1 MPSVHSLTPKSLSLA
16 QTSLSS
22 PRPLCPTTPPL
33 GCLPEVPK
41 LIRSGLNS
49 LSHFTPIPAP
59 PAASPLGWRHLYP
72 FRVTLPKCKSDHMV
86 PPLKKPQWLSFPLR
100 VTAHVAAVVSQHLHS
115 LALISP
121 PSSST
126 LTHSCVATLTVSWTH
141 KAHSHLE
148 DLPWPHSTFLCKV
161 HLSFSNTL

>member
-1 MPSVHSLTPKSLSLA
+1 MPSVHSLTPKSSSLA

-22 PRPLCPTTPPL
+22 PRPLCLTTPTL
-33 GCLPEVPK
+33 GCLPDVPK

-49 LSHFTPIPAP
+49 LSHLTPIPAL
-59 PAASPLGWRHLYP
+59 PAASPPCCRHLHP

-86 PPLKKPQWLSFPLR
+86 PPLKKLQWLSFPLR
-100 VTAHVAAVVSQHLHS
+100 VTANVAAVVSQHLHS

-126 LTHSCVATLTVSWTH
+126 LTHSCAATLTVSWTH
-141 KAHSHLE
+141 KAHSHLK
-148 DLPWPHSTFLCKV
+148 DLPWPRSTFLGKV
-161 HLSFSNTL
+161 HLPFSNTL